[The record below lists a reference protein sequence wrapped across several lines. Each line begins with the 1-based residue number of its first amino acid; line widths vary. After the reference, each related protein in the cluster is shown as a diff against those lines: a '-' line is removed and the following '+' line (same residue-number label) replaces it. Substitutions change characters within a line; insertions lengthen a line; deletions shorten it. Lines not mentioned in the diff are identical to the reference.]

1 MELDW
6 STFVLEIVNFLV
18 LVWILTRFLYKPV
31 LKVIGERKASID
43 EARTASERV
52 RAEAEALRQQYEGRL
67 GDWEREKARAR
78 SQLIEE
84 HTAERARSMAA
95 LRIQLDQERERA
107 RVVEERRVREAIQ
120 RAEETAITQG
130 GQFAAR
136 LLSRLTGPE
145 LEAKIIDLF
154 LADLQKLPD
163 DRLQAIRTNVS
174 GGAALLKVTSAFPLT
189 PPQHEALIGALK
201 KLTEREVVCE
211 FLEDKNLLA
220 GVRISVGPWLLCADL
235 QSELGFFAEAAHRG
249 N

>member
-43 EARTASERV
+43 KALTASEQV
-52 RAEAEALRQQYEGRL
+52 RAEAEALRQQYESRL
-67 GDWEREKARAR
+67 GDWEREKERAR

-84 HTAERARSMAA
+84 LTAERARSMAA

-107 RVVEERRVREAIQ
+107 RVVEERRAREVIQ

-163 DRLQAIRTNVS
+163 DRLQAIQTNVS
-174 GGAALLKVTSAFPLT
+174 GEEALLKVTSAFPLT
-189 PPQHEALIGALK
+189 PPQREALLGMLK
-201 KLTEREVVCE
+201 KLTGQEVVCE
-211 FLEDKNLLA
+211 FLDDKSLLA

-235 QSELGFFAEAAHRG
+235 QGELGFFAEAARRG